1 MIANGITASLE
12 STTEAGSAEH
22 HDGPVVRVRR
32 HVPEA
37 AVGRAPDHVA
47 ALVAHVRE
55 APHALAVRG
64 AGDGPVG

>member
-12 STTEAGSAEH
+12 STIEAGSA
-22 HDGPVVRVRR
+22 DTTTARRSVGR